1 MHNFFPIAE
10 KYSPMTCFRV
20 PTMIIMGFFI
30 LLLSTT
36 SCSKKRSSHKDQTKK
51 SLAHQE
57 PSVARLVDIPV
68 PLGLT
73 LTRQET
79 TSHAIMLQF
88 QGNNPTEQFIS
99 FYLQEMDRLGWKIT
113 NFSTQTNGML
123 LCEKNNRYCII
134 AITRKNK
141 PTVTLHIKRAL
152 QKNKKKSLD
161 INKKQLEIEL

>member
-1 MHNFFPIAE
+1 MKHCRIR
-10 KYSPMTCFRV
+10 TI
-20 PTMIIMGFFI
+20 IIMGLFI

-36 SCSKKRSSHKDQTKK
+36 SCSKKIVANNTPSEEFCSSQQL
-51 SLAHQE
+51 SI
-57 PSVARLVDIPV
+57 ARLIDIPV

-73 LTRQET
+73 LANKEVST
-79 TSHAIMLQF
+79 HATMLQF
-88 QGNNPTEQFIS
+88 QGIKSLEQSIS